1 MENEHRIWLVKKAVF
16 AVNLP
21 LVGIILFFFV
31 EYVKVL
37 CIVDPMIV
45 MSIGVNI

>member
-1 MENEHRIWLVKKAVF
+1 MENEHRIWRVKKAVF

-21 LVGIILFFFV
+21 LVGITFFFV